1 MDFQN
6 RVVVVTGGANGIG
19 RATVESFLTAGAV
32 VAFVDTDKEAGEKI
46 VSRFA
51 TKDVYFHQGDIAEEA
66 ALHAFAEAVKQRFGK
81 VDYLV
86 NNACISKKGILSEC
100 SYQDFN
106 YVLALGVTAP
116 YMLSSLLL
124 PVFTADASVVNIASS
139 RGFMS
144 QEDTESYSAA
154 KGGIL
159 ALTHALSIS
168 LAGKARVNSI
178 SPGWIDTGSF
188 HKDEDYQ
195 PKYETADLLQH
206 PVGVSACLMTSC
218 RRSVSSAVTQPA
230 SSPDRI
236 SLSMAGCP
244 ADDLPQRPRL
254 DLQSRIQVIDI
265 VESTRKLKSP

>member
-51 TKDVYFHQGDIAEEA
+51 TNDVYFHHGDIAEEA

-106 YVLALGVTAP
+106 YVLGFGRHGAIPVDEFAFAGVHSWRFGREHRIKPRFHVA
-116 YMLSSLLL
+116 
-124 PVFTADASVVNIASS
+124 
-139 RGFMS
+139 RG
-144 QEDTESYSAA
+144 
-154 KGGIL
+154 
-159 ALTHALSIS
+159 H
-168 LAGKARVNSI
+168 
-178 SPGWIDTGSF
+178 
-188 HKDEDYQ
+188 
-195 PKYETADLLQH
+195 
-206 PVGVSACLMTSC
+206 
-218 RRSVSSAVTQPA
+218 
-230 SSPDRI
+230 
-236 SLSMAGCP
+236 
-244 ADDLPQRPRL
+244 
-254 DLQSRIQVIDI
+254 
-265 VESTRKLKSP
+265 RKLFGS

>member
-1 MDFQN
+1 MEFQN

-19 RATVESFLTAGAV
+19 RATVESFLAAGAA
-32 VAFVDTDKEAGEKI
+32 VAFVDTDKEAGEKLA
-46 VSRFA
+46 SRFEA
-51 TKDVYFHQGDIAEEA
+51 NAVYFHHGDIAEEA

-100 SYQDFN
+100 SHQDFN

-116 YMLSSLLL
+116 YLLTRLLL
-124 PVFTADASVVNIASS
+124 PLFSADASVVNIASS

-144 QEDTESYSAA
+144 QKDTESYSAA

-168 LAGKARVNSI
+168 LAGKARVNSV

-188 HKDEDYQ
+188 HKEEDYQ
-195 PKYETADLLQH
+195 PEYEAADRLQH
-206 PVGVSACLMTSC
+206 PVGRVG
-218 RRSVSSAVTQPA
+218 V
-230 SSPDRI
+230 PD
-236 SLSMAGCP
+236 
-244 ADDLPQRPRL
+244 
-254 DLQSRIQVIDI
+254 DI
-265 VESTRKLKSP
+265 VQTIRFLCSAGAGFITGQNFTVDGGMSKLMIYHNDNGWTYNPESK

>member
-19 RATVESFLTAGAV
+19 RATVESFLAAGAA
-32 VAFVDTDKEAGEKI
+32 VAFVDTDKEAGQKI

-51 TKDVYFHQGDIAEEA
+51 TNDVYFHHGDIAEEA

-81 VDYLV
+81 VDCLV
-86 NNACISKKGILSEC
+86 NNACISKKGILSAC
-100 SYQDFN
+100 SFQDFN

-116 YMLSSLLL
+116 YLLTSLFL
-124 PVFTADASVVNIASS
+124 PVFTAGASVVNIASS

-144 QEDTESYSAA
+144 QKDTESYSAA

-188 HKDEDYQ
+188 HKEEDYQ
-195 PKYETADLLQH
+195 PDYEAADLLQH
-206 PVGVSACLMTSC
+206 PVGRVG
-218 RRSVSSAVTQPA
+218 V
-230 SSPDRI
+230 PD
-236 SLSMAGCP
+236 
-244 ADDLPQRPRL
+244 
-254 DLQSRIQVIDI
+254 DI
-265 VESTRKLKSP
+265 VQMIRFLCSDAAGFITGQNFTVDGGMSKLMIYHNDHGWTYNPEAE